1 MKEYE
6 RNQSNN
12 ELQKIKEN
20 NELRSVEM
28 DVVTKFIKDEVEIL
42 SDIEVYTDYDNN
54 SENHRVIGF
63 RYNLCDQKQKINSEK
78 CSTLVLVLILNIR
91 LVKKF
96 LVFGDIEIE
105 KLNIKVFVL
114 PKVQ

>member
-6 RNQSNN
+6 KNQSNN

-28 DVVTKFIKDEVEIL
+28 DIVTKFIKDEVEIL
-42 SDIEVYTDYDNN
+42 SDIEVYTDYDN
-54 SENHRVIGF
+54 HRVIGF

-78 CSTLVLVLILNIR
+78 WSTLVLVLVLNIR

-105 KLNIKVFVL
+105 KLNIKVFIL

>member
-6 RNQSNN
+6 KNQSNN

-54 SENHRVIGF
+54 SENRRVIGF